1 MLDIFRGLK
10 NLVKV
15 SHVRIDSSIF
25 RLHYSLTVMIL
36 LAFSL
41 IVTTRQ
47 YVGNP
52 IDCIH
57 TKDIPEDVLNT
68 YCWITHTYLVISSFH
83 KQVGRDVPHFGVD
96 KMPTDESDMKVY
108 KYYQWVCFC
117 LFFQA
122 ILFYIPRWLWK
133 NWEGGKIQALM
144 MDLDVGIIPDM
155 EKKQKKKLLVDYLHD
170 NIRQHNWWAYRYF
183 FCELLALGN
192 VIGQMFLMD
201 KFFEGEFLT
210 FGIKVLRLSEE
221 DEERRVDPMV
231 KIFPRMTKCIFR
243 KGGPSMNIETH
254 DALCILPLNVVNEK
268 IYIFLW
274 FWFLVLG
281 FLSALTICYRFVVFV
296 SPRIRGFIL
305 GSRFRLLSQD
315 VIQTLVKKSRLGDWF
330 LFYMLG
336 QNIDSIIF
344 KILY

>member
-68 YCWITHTYLVISSFH
+68 YCWIMHTYLVKSAFL
-83 KQVGRDVPHFGVD
+83 KRVGKEVMHFGID
-96 KMPTDESDMKVY
+96 QSPTDESDMKVY

-122 ILFYIPRWLWK
+122 ILFYVPRWLWK
-133 NWEGGKIQALM
+133 NWEGGKIQSLM
-144 MDLDVGIIPDM
+144 MDLDIGIIPEM
-155 EKKQKKKLLVDYLHD
+155 EKKQKKKLLVDYLYD
-170 NIRQHNWWAYRYF
+170 NLKQHNWWAYRYF
-183 FCELLALGN
+183 FCEILALGN
-192 VIGQMFLMD
+192 VIGQAFLMD
-201 KFFEGEFLT
+201 KFFDGEFLT
-210 FGIKVLRLSEE
+210 FGLEVMRLTEE
-221 DEERRVDPMV
+221 DEDRRIDPMIR
-231 KIFPRMTKCIFR
+231 IFPRMTKCTFR
-243 KGGPSMNIETH
+243 KGGPSWGLETH
-254 DALCILPLNVVNEK
+254 DALCILPINAINEK
-268 IYIFLW
+268 T
-274 FWFLVLG
+274 V
-281 FLSALTICYRFVVFV
+281 AVVI
-296 SPRIRGFIL
+296 SPRIRGFLL

-315 VIQTLVKKSRLGDWF
+315 AIQTLVKKSRLGDWF
-330 LFYMLG
+330 LFYLLG
-336 QNIDSIIF
+336 QNVDSIIF
-344 KILY
+344 RDIMHELARRLGHPKDFGEP